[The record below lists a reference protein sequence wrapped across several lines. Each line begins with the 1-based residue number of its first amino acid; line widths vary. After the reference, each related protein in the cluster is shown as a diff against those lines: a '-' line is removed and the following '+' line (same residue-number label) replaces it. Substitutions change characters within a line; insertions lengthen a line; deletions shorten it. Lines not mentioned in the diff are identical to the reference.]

1 MKAWKGKAQM
11 DDECLFLQGRMK
23 ADIMPC
29 QLPSK
34 LMFSL
39 PKNSVCAILH
49 GKMFKVT
56 TFTSRKKFISMV
68 FMHKRNCV
76 FDPFDCLGLHFEDK
90 TSYKLCSI
98 CRILKLP
105 FQDWRNLFFF
115 QEPFIALV
123 LLIIAVC
130 QKTAG
135 STIVI
140 SYFLAH
146 WQLQCSWASS
156 KMYKNNCC
164 VYIPRKL

>member
-1 MKAWKGKAQM
+1 MLFFAGK
-11 DDECLFLQGRMK
+11 DESGYYAL
-23 ADIMPC
+23 C
-29 QLPSK
+29 QFPSK

-39 PKNSVCAILH
+39 LKNSVCAILH
-49 GKMFKVT
+49 GKMFEVT

-146 WQLQCSWASS
+146 
-156 KMYKNNCC
+156 
-164 VYIPRKL
+164 

>member
-1 MKAWKGKAQM
+1 MPLFAGK
-11 DDECLFLQGRMK
+11 DESGYY
-23 ADIMPC
+23 APC
-29 QLPSK
+29 QFTSK

-39 PKNSVCAILH
+39 LKNSVCAILH
-49 GKMFKVT
+49 GKIFKVT

-68 FMHKRNCV
+68 FIHKRNCA

-130 QKTAG
+130 QKAAG

-146 WQLQCSWASS
+146 
-156 KMYKNNCC
+156 
-164 VYIPRKL
+164 

>member
-1 MKAWKGKAQM
+1 M
-11 DDECLFLQGRMK
+11 LFLAGKDESGYYAPFQF
-23 ADIMPC
+23 A
-29 QLPSK
+29 SK

-39 PKNSVCAILH
+39 LKNSVCAILH
-49 GKMFKVT
+49 GKMFQVT

-68 FMHKRNCV
+68 LMHKRNCV

-90 TSYKLCSI
+90 TSPTNYVRFVASWSCLFKIGEI
-98 CRILKLP
+98 C
-105 FQDWRNLFFF
+105 FFF

-123 LLIIAVC
+123 LLLIAVC

-164 VYIPRKL
+164 IYSKEIVNLNQLKLR